1 MGYRQP
7 SYQTFHSSPK
17 EWNGE
22 KQNWFAEAEPVKAVC
37 MTHILLI
44 LKPTRKGSECCSG
57 HAPISFPF
65 VSGVAEI
72 GLKMGHTPAVLAQTL
87 QGFQQCPSLVLSSAA
102 RRGGNCNGERKS
114 RGAPGSVLQP

>member
-1 MGYRQP
+1 MGYRQL

-17 EWNGE
+17 EWNCKE
-22 KQNWFAEAEPVKAVC
+22 QNWFAEAEPVKAVC

-57 HAPISFPF
+57 HAPISFPS
-65 VSGVAEI
+65 VSGVAEM

-87 QGFQQCPSLVLSSAA
+87 QSSS
-102 RRGGNCNGERKS
+102 N
-114 RGAPGSVLQP
+114 APALC